1 MKRVIAR
8 SGKVLEYHGKKFCTT
23 CNEIRDHTCFWL
35 KYRKSETSDDAYTKE
50 ERWNCDRCHTAKIV
64 AKEIPIPTEK
74 AMLVKLLMSLSEKY
88 ELRGSTVT
96 VGLHEVR
103 ATFRFPEHDL
113 PKLRQIANDWAERG
127 YINAKHL
134 LMLEKAGMADV
145 STIPPRWA
153 PSKRKARRETMRR
166 VFEE

>member
-1 MKRVIAR
+1 MIG
-8 SGKVLEYHGKKFCTT
+8 SNGKVIQYHSKKFCAT
-23 CNEIRDHTCFWL
+23 CKQIRDHTCFWM
-35 KYRKSETSDDAYTKE
+35 KYRKSDTSDDTYSKTEK
-50 ERWNCDRCHTAKIV
+50 WNCDACHTDKEV
-64 AKEIPIPTEK
+64 VKEIPIPTEK

-153 PSKRKARRETMRR
+153 PSKREARRETMRR

>member
-1 MKRVIAR
+1 VKRVITR

-50 ERWNCDRCHTAKIV
+50 ERWNCDKCHTAKIV

-74 AMLVKLLMSLSEKY
+74 AMLVKLLMSLNERY
-88 ELRGSTVT
+88 ELTGTKIS
-96 VGLHEVR
+96 VGPREVK
-103 ATFRFPEHDL
+103 ATFTFPEHNL
-113 PKLRQIANDWAERG
+113 PKLREIADNWAQRG

-134 LMLEKAGMADV
+134 LMLEKAGMRDV
-145 STIPPRWA
+145 MNIPPRLA
-153 PSKRKARRETMRR
+153 PSRREARRETMRR
-166 VFEE
+166 VFED